1 MTVDDTD
8 NPFENNLFSNH
19 FLKERIDELDE
30 WQEADLEDRYMAFV
44 KLYENNQR
52 LLSNDPVE
60 PRTWSNFTSKVFK
73 KILGHYDP
81 QDEPSKYVSGT
92 EYNPDYTLF
101 KNKEQFLDAQ
111 EEDNEFE
118 TCYAIIENKRW
129 DRTLDKSTQDHRN
142 PAFQTYNYVDR
153 LRVNWGILTN
163 GKKWRLYSYEDCEAD
178 TFYQIDVVEQII
190 KEDDREK
197 ALRNFKYFYLFF
209 SKEAF
214 TPKEDGFAD
223 KVLKGSFNYAQSLEE
238 DLEKRIYD
246 ALEETSRGFF
256 EFNDLEKTEEN
267 VDIVHRSSLILLYR
281 LLFVLNAESRELL
294 PVNEK
299 LYRNKL
305 SVAHFRESLNDE
317 EGGGVFGEHDWAW
330 DRLTRLFKAIDSGK
344 QYGDYKITA
353 YNGGLFRYPENADE
367 DEEVDE
373 ENVFLANHKLSG
385 QKFKEILK
393 LLALSENEEE
403 EEVLVDYKDLNIRHL
418 GSVYEGLLEHELQVA
433 EENLILEDGE
443 WTSAEDSST
452 DFIDAEDKVEE
463 EQVYLTNESGERK
476 ATGSY
481 YTPEYIVEY
490 IVENTV
496 KPKVE
501 QKIEEADDDEEILE
515 KVKELNICDPAMG
528 SGHFLT
534 EATSFIAHKIAEE
547 AQLEGKVDEEN
558 EIVWLKRQV
567 VQNSI
572 YGVDI
577 NPLAVELGKLS
588 LWIETMAE
596 GKPLSFLD
604 HHLKVG
610 NSLVGTSIEELE
622 HHPEIE
628 ERPEADFEEI
638 FGVQNARDALH
649 LEYKKIEDME
659 EETKDDVHEKE
670 QAYREFREEN
680 FYYKFLKKLSNVH
693 TYLSFENELSPKE
706 YNQIR
711 NEVMEIDEHEGEEW
725 YNSAQNDAVAR
736 NYFHWELEFPKVFF
750 STDSGFDAVIGNP
763 PYARIQSL
771 KQHFPEAAEYY
782 EKKYESSTQNFD
794 IYANFTEKGYN
805 LLGENGLLGYIEPHK
820 FFQARFGKG
829 LREFISERKA
839 IYEITSFE
847 HHQVFEE
854 ASVYTCILV
863 LSKGEQQEFRYAE
876 VKPDN
881 IENNI
886 EISYHNLN
894 ADYGSDSWRFYDP
907 QTESVLN
914 KISDAGG
921 TLDDHTRKIFQGIAT
936 GADKVFLL
944 EKVSET
950 ENYIIAEDRKEGEE
964 WKLEKGVVKPA
975 LTGDEVHRYQPLE
988 AEYVMIIPYD
998 FGDEIEF
1005 VEEKRL
1011 KEEYPNAYEYLK
1023 QNEDD
1028 LRSREGGKM
1037 DNERWYDLSRPQNL
1051 QEFEKDKIVTPEIS
1065 NGSNFTTDTE
1075 GFFHNT
1081 VVYSILLEEDVSFS
1095 GDYLISVLN
1104 NPLLWFFISNTGGG
1118 NVLRGGYFRFKT
1130 DYLNPFSVPEI
1141 EFEMEE
1147 DERLESVE
1155 ELKNGYN
1162 TYLEGGNQPEADR
1175 NDGVLHDYL
1184 EFLSQ
1189 QMIDLNADL
1198 DKINLKI
1205 RDYLGNYSEG
1215 ETLGELYTQRAS
1227 GVKDEPVS
1235 DTGADKEKLQV
1246 GSVDTHRDGND
1257 VTLLISARFKPENK
1271 AVYETDRYGYTETDL
1286 IPTLEFHD
1294 LSEVEATLVEEFIP
1308 VAVEEAGGFAG
1319 FRSSATKTMSLIDR
1333 LEKLTLPSPNDVEDE
1348 LQKFIDQRDKADELQ
1363 RKIELTDNLI
1373 DEIVYD
1379 LYNLTEEEIET
1390 VEEAI

>member
-1 MTVDDTD
+1 VTVDDTD
-8 NPFENNLFSNH
+8 NLFENNLFSNH
-19 FLKERIDELDE
+19 FLKERINELDE
-30 WQEADLEDRYMAFV
+30 WQEANLENRYMALV
-44 KLYENNQR
+44 KLYKDNQR

-73 KILGHYDP
+73 KILGHYSP
-81 QDEPSKYVSGT
+81 QDEPSKFVSGT

-101 KNKEQFLDAQ
+101 KDKEQFLDAQ

-118 TCYAIIENKRW
+118 TCYAIVENKRW

-163 GKKWRLYSYEDCEAD
+163 GKKWRLYSYKDCEAD

-214 TPKEDGFAD
+214 TPKENGFAD

-267 VDIVHRSSLILLYR
+267 VELVHRSSLILLYR

-305 SVAHFRESLNDE
+305 SVAHFRESLKDE
-317 EGGGVFGEHDWAW
+317 EDGGVFGEHDWAW

-433 EENLILEDGE
+433 EEDLVLEDGE

-463 EQVYLTNESGERK
+463 GKVYLTNESGERK

-501 QKIEEADDDEEILE
+501 QKIQEADDDEEILE

-547 AQLEGKVDEEN
+547 AQLKGKVDEEN

-622 HHPEIE
+622 HHPEIG

-659 EETKDDVHEKE
+659 EETKEDVHEKE

-693 TYLSFENELSPKE
+693 TYLSFENKLSPKE

-711 NEVMEIDEHEGEEW
+711 NEVMDIDEHEGEEW
-725 YNSAQNDAVAR
+725 YNSAQNDAEAR

-771 KQHFPEAAEYY
+771 KEHFPEAAEYY
-782 EKKYESSTQNFD
+782 EKKYDSSTQNFD

-820 FFQARFGKG
+820 FFQARFGEG
-829 LREFISERKA
+829 LRKFISERKA

-854 ASVYTCILV
+854 ASVYTCVLV
-863 LSKGEQQEFRYAE
+863 LSKKQQENFRYAE
-876 VKPDN
+876 TSPEKIKN
-881 IENNI
+881 GESIK
-886 EISYHNLN
+886 YHELE
-894 ADYGSDSWRFYDP
+894 ATYDEEKWSFYDP
-907 QTESVLN
+907 LTGSILEKIDGSGNTLN
-914 KISDAGG
+914 D
-921 TLDDHTRKIFQGIAT
+921 LTRKIFVGIQT
-936 GADKVFLL
+936 SADKIYLL
-944 EKVSET
+944 EKVSEPSEGEVT
-950 ENYIIAEDRKEGEE
+950 VKSQADGEE
-964 WKLEKGVVKPA
+964 WNLETEYLKPLLKG
-975 LTGDEVHRYQPLE
+975 DDVHRYQPLSPRYYTIFPYNLTGDS
-988 AEYVMIIPYD
+988 AE
-998 FGDEIEF
+998 
-1005 VEEKRL
+1005 L
-1011 KEEYPNAYEYLK
+1011 ASKEEIKEKAPETWKYLK
-1023 QNEDD
+1023 KFEEE
-1028 LRSREGGKM
+1028 LRGREGGSK
-1037 DNERWYDLSRPQNL
+1037 DHEDWYEFGRTNNLS
-1051 QEFEKDKIVTPEIS
+1051 EFEAEKIMTPEIS
-1065 NGSNFTTDTE
+1065 HGNNFTYDS
-1075 GFFHNT
+1075 GGLYHNT
-1081 VVYSILLEEDVSFS
+1081 KVYSIALKEETEISEKFLL
-1095 GDYLISVLN
+1095 SVLN
-1104 NPLLWFFISNTGGG
+1104 NPLLWFFLSNTGYT
-1118 NVLRGGYFRFKT
+1118 LRGGYFTFKT
-1130 DYLNPFSVPEI
+1130 DYLNPFSVPDI
-1141 EFEMEE
+1141 EFELEE
-1147 DERLESVE
+1147 DDRRESVK
-1155 ELKNGYN
+1155 ELKNRYN
-1162 TYLEGGNQPEADR
+1162 DYLEGGEQPEANG
-1175 NDGVLHDYL
+1175 NDEVLHNFL

-1198 DKINLKI
+1198 DKINLNI

-1215 ETLGELYTQRAS
+1215 DKLGDLYTQRAS
-1227 GVKDEPVS
+1227 GSNEEPVS
-1235 DTGADKEKLQV
+1235 DTASDIEKLQV
-1246 GSVDTHRDGND
+1246 GSVDTRRDGND
-1257 VTLLISARFKPENK
+1257 VTIMVSARFKPGNR
-1271 AVYETDRYGYTETDL
+1271 AVYETDRYGYTETKL

-1294 LSEVEATLVEEFIP
+1294 LSEVEATLVEEFVP

-1319 FRSSATKTMSLIDR
+1319 FRSSATKTNSLIDR
-1333 LEKLTLPSPNDVEDE
+1333 LKNLTLPEPSDVENE
-1348 LQKFIDQRDKADELQ
+1348 LKKFISQRNKAEELQ
-1363 RKIELTDNLI
+1363 RKIDKTDDLI
-1373 DEIVYD
+1373 DRLVYD
-1379 LYNLTEEEIET
+1379 LYDLTQEEIKT

>member
-1 MTVDDTD
+1 MTVEESES
-8 NPFENNLFSNH
+8 PFDNNLFSNH

-30 WQEADLEDRYMAFV
+30 WQEADLEDKYEAFL
-44 KLYENNQR
+44 KLYEKNQR
-52 LLSNDPVE
+52 LLSNSPKED
-60 PRTWSNFTSKVFK
+60 RTWDNFTSRVFK
-73 KILGHYDP
+73 KILGHFDP
-81 QDEPSKYVSGT
+81 QSEPSKYVSGT

-101 KNKEQFLDAQ
+101 TDFDQFLDAQ
-111 EEDNEFE
+111 EDDEEFE
-118 TCYAIIENKRW
+118 TCYAIVENKRW

-163 GKKWRLYSYEDCEAD
+163 GKEWRLYSYEDCEAD

-305 SVAHFRESLNDE
+305 SVAHFRESLKDE
-317 EGGGVFGEHDWAW
+317 EDGGVFGEHDWAW

-463 EQVYLTNESGERK
+463 GQVYLTNESGERK

-501 QKIEEADDDEEILE
+501 QKIQEAEDDEEILE

-588 LWIETMAE
+588 LWIETMSE

-622 HHPEIE
+622 HHPGIE
-628 ERPEADFEEI
+628 ERPEADFEDI
-638 FGVQNARDALH
+638 FGVQNARDALNM
-649 LEYKKIEDME
+649 EYKKIEEMDENTKE
-659 EETKDDVHEKE
+659 EVHEKE

-693 TYLSFENELSPKE
+693 TYLSFEEELSPKE

-711 NEVMEIDEHEGEEW
+711 NEVMDIDQHEDEEW
-725 YNSAQNDAVAR
+725 YASAQDDAKAR

-771 KQHFPEAAEYY
+771 KEHFPEAAEYY

-805 LLGENGLLGYIEPHK
+805 LLGEDGLLGYIEPHK

-829 LREFISERKA
+829 LREFISDRKA

-863 LSKGEQQEFRYAE
+863 LSKNPQETFRFAQTEPSKLEEGGEVEFHE
-876 VKPDN
+876 L
-881 IENNI
+881 E
-886 EISYHNLN
+886 
-894 ADYGSDSWRFYDP
+894 ADYGSESWEFNDP
-907 QTESVLN
+907 ITESVLS
-914 KISDAGG
+914 KIGESEKTLGG
-921 TLDDHTRKIFQGIAT
+921 LTRKIFQGLVT
-936 GADKVFLL
+936 SADNIYLVEEVK
-944 EKVSET
+944 ET
-950 ENYIIAEDRKEGEE
+950 SDGLTRIKTQDGEE
-964 WKLEKGVVKPA
+964 REVESELLKPYLKGGEVKRYKP
-975 LTGDEVHRYQPLE
+975 LDPKYSLIFPYRTDGDEPK
-988 AEYVMIIPYD
+988 
-998 FGDEIEF
+998 F
-1005 VEEKRL
+1005 VEEEEMQEEFPKAYSYFKEHEDRLRKR
-1011 KEEYPNAYEYLK
+1011 
-1023 QNEDD
+1023 D
-1028 LRSREGGKM
+1028 GGSM
-1037 DNERWYDLSRPQNL
+1037 DGERWYDLTRNQNL
-1051 QEFEKDKIVTPEIS
+1051 KEFEQKKISTPETS
-1065 NGSNFTTDTE
+1065 YGSNFTLDSD
-1075 GFFHNT
+1075 GVYHKSM
-1081 VVYSILLEEDVSFS
+1081 VYSILLNDDVALSPE
-1095 GDYLISVLN
+1095 YLLSILNSSV
-1104 NPLLWFFISNTGGG
+1104 LWFFLSNTGGG
-1118 NVLRGGYFRFKT
+1118 NILRGGYFRFKT
-1130 DYLNPFSVPEI
+1130 DYLNPFSVPAIEFQMSEEERKRKTKTLEESYEEFLDSGQRPEI
-1141 EFEMEE
+1141 EAEE
-1147 DERLESVE
+1147 E
-1155 ELKNGYN
+1155 
-1162 TYLEGGNQPEADR
+1162 
-1175 NDGVLHDYL
+1175 VLHDFL
-1184 EFLSQ
+1184 TFLSQ

-1198 DKINLKI
+1198 DKINLSVL
-1205 RDYLGNYSEG
+1205 DYLGNYSEG
-1215 ETLGELYTQRAS
+1215 KSVGDLYTQLAE
-1227 GVKDEPVS
+1227 GVKDEPIS
-1235 DTGADKEKLQV
+1235 DTLKKREKLQV
-1246 GSVDTHRDGND
+1246 GGVDTKREGND
-1257 VTLLISARFKPENK
+1257 VKILLSAKFKPENK
-1271 AVYETDRYGYTETDL
+1271 AVYETNQYGYTETEL
-1286 IPTLEFHD
+1286 IPAIEFHD
-1294 LSEVEATLVEEFIP
+1294 LSEAEAALIENFIP
-1308 VAVEEAGGFAG
+1308 IAVEEEMNDFKDN
-1319 FRSSATKTMSLIDR
+1319 ATKRNSLIDR
-1333 LEKLTLPSPNDVEDE
+1333 LKELKLPSVEDVEDGLE
-1348 LQKFIDQRDKADELQ
+1348 RFIQQEKKAEDLEQKINRTDEL
-1363 RKIELTDNLI
+1363 IEG
-1373 DEIVYD
+1373 IVYD